1 MWKAV
6 AKHWAV
12 VVLLGVSLAVR
23 LGYGLS
29 RPADEAWIASLP
41 DQAEYHA
48 IAMSVLAG
56 EGFGFTDE
64 RFGQRVVAFR
74 SPGYPLFVA
83 AMGGD
88 VVAVRVAQAMV
99 DTLSV
104 LGVWLLVRRLVP
116 DRPVAAV
123 VAGGLMAVHPLLIHF
138 SSLLLTETL
147 TTALLVWGVYLL
159 TYRSGRAVVAA
170 AVVLG
175 VAAMVRPS
183 FWAVAMVMLGGR
195 ILTLP
200 VPWLS
205 RGAIGAACAGVMLAM
220 VLPWAARNALV
231 LGRPILT
238 TTNSGITAYDGFN
251 PDADGSS
258 NQQVFLQD
266 MPYLGQMTE
275 TDRDAYLR
283 QQAMTWA
290 AENPGRLLPLAAAK
304 VGRTFSPVPLA
315 KENRTWLYWSVG
327 LAFLL
332 PLMGLAVA
340 GVVWSAIAPR
350 YRLMLVMPIVVVGLG
365 HGLSVGSMRYR
376 VPIEPMWCVLAAG
389 FVAAPRRGS
398 SGRGSSRQGASRAA
412 TTGT

>member
-12 VVLLGVSLAVR
+12 VVLLGVSLALR

-74 SPGYPLFVA
+74 APGYPLFVA

-88 VVAVRVAQAMV
+88 VMAVRVAQAVV

-104 LGVWLLVRRLVP
+104 LGVFLLAGRVMPGYRWGALL
-116 DRPVAAV
+116 
-123 VAGGLMAVHPLLIHF
+123 AGGLVAVHPLLIHF

-147 TTALLVWGVYLL
+147 TTGLVVWGLYLL
-159 TYRSGRAVVAA
+159 TYRSGRAVVMA
-170 AVVLG
+170 AVLLSA
-175 VAAMVRPS
+175 AAMVRPS
-183 FWAVAMVMLGGR
+183 FWAVAVVMLGGR
-195 ILTLP
+195 IVTLP
-200 VPWLS
+200 VSWPRRVGLV
-205 RGAIGAACAGVMLAM
+205 GGCAAVMLAM
-220 VLPWAARNALV
+220 LLPWAARNALV
-231 LGRPILT
+231 LGKPILT

-275 TDRDAYLR
+275 IDRDAYLR

-327 LAFLL
+327 LGFLL

-340 GVVWSAIAPR
+340 GVVRSAVAAR
-350 YRLMLVMPIVVVGLG
+350 YRVMLVMPIVVVGLG

-389 FVAAPRRGS
+389 FVAAPRP
-398 SGRGSSRQGASRAA
+398 GASRSTAN
-412 TTGT
+412 GT